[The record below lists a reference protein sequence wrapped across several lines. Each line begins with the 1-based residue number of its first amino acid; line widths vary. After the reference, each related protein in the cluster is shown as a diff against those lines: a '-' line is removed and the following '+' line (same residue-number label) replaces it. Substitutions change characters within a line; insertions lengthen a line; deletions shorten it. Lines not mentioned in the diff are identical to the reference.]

1 MTIKLLLIFLARN
14 GTFKTWDIMNEIIE
28 KKNEQY
34 NDYFINIGPNL
45 TSNVQSC
52 NDLFR
57 LNIALQFL

>member
-1 MTIKLLLIFLARN
+1 
-14 GTFKTWDIMNEIIE
+14 MNEIIE

-34 NDYFINIGPNL
+34 NDYFINIGQNL